1 MILQN
6 QNLTDRIAEYRKGH
20 KSTPVISTLMIGIT
34 AYKSPYSELFQYA
47 FFPDFPAFGL
57 NISPYSVRMWENPGK
72 MRTRITPN
80 TPYLSVFSPN
90 AVKSGKN
97 ADQNNFQYVTFF
109 TQCMVLQSE
118 TILFADDSVLYTSG
132 SSQEE
137 TEHKSNKDILSS
149 MIIFKKTTLSQ
160 Y

>member
-1 MILQN
+1 
-6 QNLTDRIAEYRKGH
+6 
-20 KSTPVISTLMIGIT
+20 
-34 AYKSPYSELFQYA
+34 
-47 FFPDFPAFGL
+47 
-57 NISPYSVRMWENPGK
+57 MWENPGK
-72 MRTRITPN
+72 KRTRITPN
-80 TPYLSVFSPN
+80 TPYLSVFSTN

-97 ADQNNFQYVTFF
+97 ADQNNFQYGIFF

-160 Y
+160 YWKRQNRSNDSYLGTHVHQTVYLNDHFENRSEKTALFVISNHDCSFGLIQLCCEFELC

>member
-1 MILQN
+1 
-6 QNLTDRIAEYRKGH
+6 
-20 KSTPVISTLMIGIT
+20 
-34 AYKSPYSELFQYA
+34 
-47 FFPDFPAFGL
+47 
-57 NISPYSVRMWENPGK
+57 MWENPGK